1 MFCSPMADAG
11 NSGSDTPKTGS
22 DGFAA
27 SDQEAAARFERWK
40 SEDPFPDLRPALLN
54 SGDIADYVAATGM
67 IHPFHVDNDKR
78 KPASY
83 EVDLLGRCVSFSGDR
98 REDVLITEVGRG
110 DEFILRR
117 NEIAFVQLEPRFRLP
132 EYIALRFN
140 LRITNV
146 YRGLLLGT
154 GPLVDPGFEGHLWIP
169 LHNLTAND
177 YVLRGGE
184 GLVWMEFTKLSPVLA
199 KQERGQRQHY
209 FMPFPEE
216 KNRRSDIMDYLQA
229 ADPHRPIRS
238 SIPPLVGRARQDAAD
253 AAESAEGA
261 RRLIRTI
268 TLVGV
273 AAIAAIVIATFQLV
287 DGVRDHAEEAFR
299 KADRLELRVKQLE
312 GELGRIQSNQARPS
326 RSGSSNK

>member
-1 MFCSPMADAG
+1 MADQGAPQQ
-11 NSGSDTPKTGS
+11 DTPRTAS
-22 DGFAA
+22 DGFATT
-27 SDQEAAARFERWK
+27 DEEARKGFERWK
-40 SEDPFPDLRPALLN
+40 AEDPFPDIEPALLN
-54 SGDIADYVAATGM
+54 SGDVADYVAATGM
-67 IHPFHVDNDKR
+67 IYPFHVDNDKR

-98 REDVLITEVGRG
+98 REDVLVTDVARG

-117 NEIAFVQLEPRFRLP
+117 NEIAFVQLEPNFRLP

-184 GLVWMEFTKLSPVLA
+184 GLVWMEFTKLSPVLT
-199 KQERGQRQHY
+199 QRDRGKRQQY

-299 KADRLELRVKQLE
+299 KADRLESQVRVLE
-312 GELGRIQSNQARPS
+312 DELGRVKSNANAS
-326 RSGSSNK
+326 NRSGRSK